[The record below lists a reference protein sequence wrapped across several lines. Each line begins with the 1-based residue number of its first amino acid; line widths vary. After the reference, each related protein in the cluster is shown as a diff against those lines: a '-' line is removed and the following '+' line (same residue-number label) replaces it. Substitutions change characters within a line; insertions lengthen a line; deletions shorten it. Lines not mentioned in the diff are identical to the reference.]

1 MFAKSTNGGSSF
13 GSAVK
18 AATVHCTGDCFE
30 CQGNFRDFQFPAMVL
45 DGSNN
50 RHIFWNDGALQVT
63 DILSSLTRKYGYAD
77 ILTVAS
83 TNGGTSFGSPVRVN
97 TNVEPLP
104 NGRGTDQ
111 YQPAV
116 AIDKT
121 GKMAACYYSRET
133 DTTNYKFDRFCA
145 TSTNGGARWA
155 GTRGMA
161 LPLPPLYPTAVFL
174 SAFSMGELDTLAA
187 APLGRG
193 ARVFA

>member
-1 MFAKSTNGGSSF
+1 
-13 GSAVK
+13 
-18 AATVHCTGDCFE
+18 
-30 CQGNFRDFQFPAMVL
+30 MVL

-50 RHIFWNDGALQVT
+50 PHIFWNDGALQVT
-63 DILSSLTRKYGYAD
+63 DALSFLTGKYGYAD

-121 GKMAACYYSRET
+121 GKVAACYYSRET
-133 DTTNYKFDRFCA
+133 DTTNYKFARFFA
-145 TSTNGGARWA
+145 TSPNAGAGGP
-155 GTRGMA
+155 GTRVTTTSS
-161 LPLPPLYPTAVFL
+161 PRITRPAVCRK
-174 SAFSMGELDTLAA
+174 AFSW
-187 APLGRG
+187 
-193 ARVFA
+193 